1 MPPPSGRPGETSPV
15 ASADRRD
22 SDRRDMARR
31 NDAKGNDD
39 PMEDGVRAAVPRE
52 RDEYML
58 MRCSRAPGDRGDTPS
73 SAERK
78 RVSTESRC
86 CTFRLRKD
94 GQVMWNFDLRVVM
107 RPGVLG
113 DTAGRVNRVWR
124 TCCNCAVIFGGGALE
139 GRRVPH
145 PQLHLQC
152 SVRGRLRR
160 VLGRLRP
167 LSKAPCTCRP
177 RPRPARR
184 PHQFYLIE

>member
-1 MPPPSGRPGETSPV
+1 MSPPPSGRPGETSPV

-31 NDAKGNDD
+31 NDAKGDGD
-39 PMEDGVRAAVPRE
+39 PMEDGVRAAVPRD

-113 DTAGRVNRVWR
+113 DTASGRVNRVWR
-124 TCCNCAVIFGGGALE
+124 TCCNCAVIFGGAPWKGAASHTRSFTFNVQSAGGSGE
-139 GRRVPH
+139 SWGG
-145 PQLHLQC
+145 
-152 SVRGRLRR
+152 SVLCLKRA
-160 VLGRLRP
+160 V
-167 LSKAPCTCRP
+167 
-177 RPRPARR
+177 
-184 PHQFYLIE
+184 HV